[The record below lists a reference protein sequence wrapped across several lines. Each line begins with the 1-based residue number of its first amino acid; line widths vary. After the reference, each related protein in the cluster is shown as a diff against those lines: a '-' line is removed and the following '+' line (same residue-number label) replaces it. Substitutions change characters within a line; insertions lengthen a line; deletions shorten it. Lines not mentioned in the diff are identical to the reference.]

1 MARGVQRLSAAT
13 GDRGILTRMVLRLS
27 PDVPVV
33 WRNPFD
39 VQLGVDDVRLLL
51 RDVAPG
57 QQRLLA
63 ALTAGISEAGY
74 AMIAKSSGVE
84 AADADALLAAL
95 ERDLLPRRATPAPR
109 VEVLGTGR
117 VAADLAAIV
126 TDPAPSG
133 APDFA
138 ILVADWVVSPA
149 DHGTWLRRDI
159 PHLPVVLGDGGA
171 TIGPFVEPGVGPC
184 LHCVHRA
191 RADADPAW
199 PAIASQLWGRP
210 APALDPVTVAEV
222 VAFAARRIR
231 ERIERGPAPL
241 AAEGALSWRLA
252 AADGSVSE
260 RLWSRHPECL
270 CAAPQESDW
279 ARGAAPEDPPWPR
292 RGRVSAAPA

>member
-1 MARGVQRLSAAT
+1 
-13 GDRGILTRMVLRLS
+13 MVLRLS

-39 VQLGVDDVRLLL
+39 VQLGVDDVRLVLQ
-51 RDVAPG
+51 DVAPG
-57 QQRLLA
+57 QERLLA

-74 AMIAKSSGVE
+74 AMIAKSAGVD

-95 ERDLLPRRATPAPR
+95 EGDLLPPRAASAPR
-109 VEVLGTGR
+109 VEVLGSGKVATG
-117 VAADLAAIV
+117 LAALV
-126 TDPAPSG
+126 TDPAAPG
-133 APDFA
+133 PPDFA
-138 ILVADWVVSPA
+138 ILIADWVVSPA

-199 PAIASQLWGRP
+199 PAIATQLWGRP
-210 APALDPVTVAEV
+210 APALDQLTVAEV

-231 ERIERGPAPL
+231 ERIERGPAPD
-241 AAEGALSWRLA
+241 AAEGALSWWLA

-260 RLWSRHPECL
+260 RPWSRHPECL

-279 ARGAAPEDPPWPR
+279 ARDVAPEDPPWPR
-292 RGRVSAAPA
+292 RERVFAAPA